1 MENLARIHQLMQL
14 PDEPELIESFSAPP
28 LTKSLQAQNAE
39 LRNIRSFIRRRN
51 QKGSFERL
59 FLQCFPAYYAQAEE
73 ALGRLEECG
82 GDGDRPERAGSVCHG
97 DYDHHHV
104 LLCGYEMATTDFSKC
119 RYDCQI
125 TDLYRFM
132 RKILEKHDWNQRL
145 GMRMLEQYMRTRPMT
160 AKERRLLYIRMR
172 YPEKF
177 RKLANYYYAGN
188 KAWISGRFLEKLE
201 VLNAQAEKQEAF
213 VRMLE
218 R

>member
-1 MENLARIHQLMQL
+1 
-14 PDEPELIESFSAPP
+14 
-28 LTKSLQAQNAE
+28 
-39 LRNIRSFIRRRN
+39 
-51 QKGSFERL
+51 
-59 FLQCFPAYYAQAEE
+59 
-73 ALGRLEECG
+73 
-82 GDGDRPERAGSVCHG
+82 
-97 DYDHHHV
+97 
-104 LLCGYEMATTDFSKC
+104 
-119 RYDCQI
+119 
-125 TDLYRFM
+125 
-132 RKILEKHDWNQRL
+132 
-145 GMRMLEQYMRTRPMT
+145 MRMLEQYMRTRPMT